1 MKRRDTSKLKKPVRV
16 MIFPGGT
23 EIGLEIFRSLSYS
36 QHIELFG
43 ATSLENDPGGML
55 FKHYYTGLPFVNERS
70 FLKRFC
76 SLLEKLKIDFIF
88 PAHDTA
94 GLYLAEHQ
102 HDLPCKVLISPVK
115 TCRICRDKEKTYKYF
130 DGILSIPKVFKQPH
144 QIPYFPVFLKP
155 KIGEGSKG
163 VFRVESQKEL
173 EGILENKKNL
183 LILEYLPGKEY
194 TIDCFTNY
202 VGELIFSGA
211 RERIRISHGISVDT
225 QVTNRYRFIRFAEVI
240 NKHLKLRGAW
250 FFQMK
255 ERANGE
261 LVLLEIA
268 PRVSGGMGL
277 FRNRGVN
284 LPLLTVYDALRIPVE
299 ITEQPFPQE
308 MQRCLF
314 NYFPKAFIS
323 PLLQSHTKKPYFFDH
338 VYIDYDDC
346 LVIHGKL
353 NYPVVLFLIQCKG
366 AGIPVTVLTR
376 HKGEYEISL
385 HSLGL
390 DKLINTFIEL
400 HEGEK
405 KSSYI
410 QSKKPIFIDDSYQ
423 ERKEVYET
431 LKIPVFSVD
440 MIESLIDWSL
450 WYG

>member
-1 MKRRDTSKLKKPVRV
+1 MKKRIASKLQNTVRV

-36 QHIELFG
+36 RHIELFG
-43 ATSLENDPGGML
+43 ATSLKNDVGCLL
-55 FKHYYTGLPFVNERS
+55 FKNYHTGLPFVNEKT

-76 SLLEKLKIDFIF
+76 LLLNKLKIDFIF

-94 GLYLAEHQ
+94 GLFLAEHQ
-102 HDLPCKVLISPVK
+102 HDLPCKVLISPLK
-115 TCRICRDKEKTYKYF
+115 TCRICRDKQLTYKHF
-130 DGILSIPKVFKQPH
+130 NGLLPTPKVFENTH
-144 QIPYFPVFLKP
+144 QISHFPVFLKP

-163 VFRVESQKEL
+163 VFRVETKNEL
-173 EGILENKKNL
+173 EGILENKSNL
-183 LILEYLPGKEY
+183 LTLEYLPGKEY

-202 VGELIFSGA
+202 KGKLIFSGA
-211 RERIRISHGISVDT
+211 RERVRVSNGISVDT
-225 QVTNRYRFIRFAEVI
+225 RVIDCSKFIHFAETI
-240 NKHLKLRGAW
+240 NKHLKFRGAW

-255 ERANGE
+255 ERANSE

-284 LPLLTVYDALRIPVE
+284 LPLLTIYDALRIPVE
-299 ITEQPFPQE
+299 ITEQPFPEE

-314 NYFPKAFIS
+314 NYFPQ
-323 PLLQSHTKKPYFFDH
+323 PLVPSLSQRHKKKPYFFDH

-346 LVIHGKL
+346 LVLHGKL
-353 NYPVVLFLIQCKG
+353 NYPLVLFLIQCKT
-366 AGIPVTVLTR
+366 ANIPITVLTR
-376 HKGEYEISL
+376 HKGEYKISL
-385 HSLGL
+385 HTLGL
-390 DKLINTFIEL
+390 DKLISAFIEL
-400 HEGEK
+400 QKEEK
-405 KSSYI
+405 KSTYI

-431 LKIPVFSVD
+431 LKIPVFSTD